1 MIDASSPRTRG
12 LPARAVLGVTR
23 SRTDRVVAGVAGG
36 IGDRLRVD
44 PVLVRL
50 AFVALT
56 AAGGFGVGL
65 YLAAWLALCEQDP
78 KQASSARVRP
88 NLQRAA
94 GFGLLVLAMLV
105 FLRDLGLW
113 FADSLSWP
121 VALAAFGSAV
131 IWTRSDTRER
141 ADPIRTVLTGRD
153 SLARVAVG
161 GLLVISGMGSFLVAN
176 NALADARNGLV
187 AIVVAV
193 SGLGLILAP
202 WIWRLARQV
211 SEERR
216 DRIRSQE
223 RAEVAAHLHD
233 SVLQTLALI
242 QRARDPGEMVSLAR
256 GQERELRAWLYGRT
270 GQGGEDSLSTAVND
284 MASRMEQ
291 RYHVPVDVVVV
302 GDRALDAHAWAVI
315 EACGEAVQNAA
326 QHSGADLVSVYVEAS
341 PDALTVYVRD
351 EGKGFDA
358 NAVPDH
364 RRGINESILGRIK
377 RHGGRATVMSEPG
390 EGTEVELWM
399 PLERR

>member
-1 MIDASSPRTRG
+1 MIDASSFWTRD

-36 IGDRLRVD
+36 VGDRLRVD

-65 YLAAWLALCEQDP
+65 YLAAWFALPEQDP
-78 KQASSARVRP
+78 NHTPPARVAS

-141 ADPIRTVLTGRD
+141 ADPVRTVLTGRG
-153 SLARVAVG
+153 SMARVAAG
-161 GLLVISGMGSFLVAN
+161 GLLVISGMGSFLLAN
-176 NALADARNGLV
+176 NALADVRNGLV

-216 DRIRSQE
+216 ERICSEE

-256 GQERELRAWLYGRT
+256 GQERELRTWLYGRT
-270 GQGGEDSLSTAVND
+270 GQGGVGSLSIAVNE
-284 MASRMEQ
+284 MAGRMEQ
-291 RYHVPVDVVVV
+291 RYHIPVDVVVV
-302 GDRALDAHAWAVI
+302 GDRSLDAHAWAVI

-351 EGKGFDA
+351 EGKGFDV
-358 NAVPDH
+358 NAVPDD
-364 RRGINESILGRIK
+364 RRGINESILGRIQ
-377 RHGGRATVMSEPG
+377 RHGGRATLMSEPG